1 MNLVGMLPVYN
12 EVDIVEEVIQH
23 LLSQGIDLVVLDNGS
38 TDGSYEIC
46 KKFAEKGLITLNQV
60 KTSKFD
66 FPLILRILYDMALT
80 RNPDW
85 LIRSDQDEILESGT
99 ENLTLKEAIEQEDD
113 KGCNLIQFNV
123 FEFFATNDDNLTAKS
138 IKDKFRYYSWQH
150 DYAYRAWKH
159 IPGVRVENEAGHMP
173 IFPEGCQYRISEK
186 KFVMRHYR
194 FRNKEQAIKNN
205 EQRILRTKDIPE
217 RKIGWYAHF
226 DKISKKQFE
235 PVDFNL
241 LNKYNEDNNWNC
253 EPKFQPYVMTAHKT
267 RNELFS
273 KDGDLIRPHLTI
285 SEMWAALKWR
295 DEKISSL
302 QKQFDELSSKN
313 FVNGEGENS
322 KKSID
327 LETKPFL
334 IITGMHRSG
343 TSFLARALNL
353 AGVYL
358 GNLDSIITHD
368 FLSTPHK
375 HNLRGHWENTKL
387 LHLGEKTL
395 SFSNGSWKDIPL
407 KIEINEE
414 IVQGIKESVKELTN
428 HSSLMAGLKDPRI
441 LLCLEAWRPHLP
453 KEIMII
459 GIFRHPL
466 KVAESIKKRNDLSY
480 QKSIDLWKIYNQKL
494 LKHLEKYNGFLVNF
508 DWPKEK
514 IISELNQIY
523 DKLGLSRRIDLL
535 EWYTEELI
543 TSDERYDSS
552 YELPNDVNEIY
563 TKLLDQSKKNQQ
575 VKVTQP
581 KLSEHELKLIIDGI
595 LSELQEQGIYFK
607 KILEQKLNSVKSLG
621 KNYDEQLIIERE
633 KKNSEI
639 INLKSDMNKIRNSFT
654 WKMLRKIDKLTGK
667 GR

>member
-1 MNLVGMLPVYN
+1 MRIVGMIPVYN
-12 EVDIVEEVIQH
+12 EENIIEEVIQH
-23 LLSQGIDLVVLDNGS
+23 LLSQGLDLVVLDNGS

-85 LIRSDQDEILESGT
+85 LIRSDQDEILESGI
-99 ENLTLKEAIEQEDD
+99 ENLTLKEAIEQEDE
-113 KGCNLIQFNV
+113 KGCNLLQFDV
-123 FEFFATNDDNLTAKS
+123 FEFFATNDDNLSEKS

-150 DYAYRAWKH
+150 DNAYRAWKN
-159 IPGVRVENEAGHMP
+159 IPGTNVEDKAGHYP
-173 IFPEGCQYRISEK
+173 VFPVGHNYKLPPK
-186 KFVMRHYR
+186 KFVLRHYR
-194 FRNKEQAIKNN
+194 FRNKDQAIKNN
-205 EQRILRTKDIPE
+205 KERIERVKDIPE
-217 RKIGWYAHF
+217 RKLGWYGHF
-226 DKISKKQFE
+226 EKISKTNFFE
-235 PVDFNL
+235 NVDHKL
-241 LNKYNEDNNWNC
+241 LNRYNNDNNWDY
-253 EPKFQPYVMTAHKT
+253 EPKFRPFVLTGHP
-267 RNELFS
+267 RRSDLFS
-273 KDGDLIRPHLTI
+273 PDGKMIQKHASLIDLYSAIK
-285 SEMWAALKWR
+285 EK
-295 DEKISSL
+295 DEKILKLES
-302 QKQFDELSSKN
+302 ELKMHPESEIEKEVEILN
-313 FVNGEGENS
+313 F
-322 KKSID
+322 
-327 LETKPFL
+327 TKDRSFL
-334 IITGMHRSG
+334 LITGMHRSG

-368 FLSTPHK
+368 FLLAPHK

-387 LHLGEKTL
+387 LMLAEKTL
-395 SFSNGSWKDIPL
+395 SFSNGSWKDIPT
-407 KIEINEE
+407 KIEINDE
-414 IVQGIKESVKELTN
+414 IGKAVKESVGELTK

-441 LLCLEAWRPHLP
+441 LLCLEAWIPYLP

-466 KVAESIKKRNDLSY
+466 KVAESIKKRNGLSY

-514 IISELNQIY
+514 IISELNQIFE
-523 DKLGLSRRIDLL
+523 KLGLSRRIDLL

-543 TSDERYDSS
+543 TSDERHDSS

-563 TKLLDQSKKNQQ
+563 TKLLDQSQKNQQ

-595 LSELQEQGIYFK
+595 LNELQEQGIYFK
-607 KILEQKLNSVKSLG
+607 KILEQ
-621 KNYDEQLIIERE
+621 LIIERE
-633 KKNSEI
+633 KGNLEI
-639 INLKSDMNKIRNSFT
+639 IKLKSDLNKIRNTS
-654 WKMLRKIDKLTGK
+654 L
-667 GR
+667 GRC